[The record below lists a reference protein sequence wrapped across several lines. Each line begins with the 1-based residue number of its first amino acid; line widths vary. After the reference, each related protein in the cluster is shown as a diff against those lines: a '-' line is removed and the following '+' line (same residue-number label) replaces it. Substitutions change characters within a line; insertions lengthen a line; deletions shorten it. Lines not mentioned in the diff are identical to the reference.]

1 MDFACDIIHSMKIL
15 VYSSL
20 NIDSTF
26 SVDHIVLPG
35 ETQLSTGFRKAA
47 GGKGA
52 NQAVAIAKAGL
63 KVYFAGKVGSDGE
76 FALRKLNGYGVD
88 TSFVHHTESCT
99 GQAIIQLDREGQ
111 NSILLY
117 SGGNQE
123 NTEEEIDSVLGN
135 FGEGDILVM
144 NGEINCLSYLMDRAL
159 RIGMRVFI
167 NASPVTDEILELP
180 LNKAALLVVNEIEG
194 AAIAG
199 TRPDAT
205 YLEILNKMV
214 KKFPKTEILLTLGKF
229 GAYYGFRDT
238 VEHSTSFDSEVV
250 DTTCAGDTFLGY
262 YLASR
267 TNGKKVRKSL
277 ETACKASSI
286 TVSRPGAM
294 DSIPFANEVEAI
306 PDRI

>member
-1 MDFACDIIHSMKIL
+1 MKIL

-35 ETQLSTGFRKAA
+35 ETEPSTGFRKAA

-52 NQAVAIAKAGL
+52 NQAVAIAKAAGKGRI
-63 KVYFAGKVGSDGE
+63 KVFFAGKVGSDGA
-76 FALRKLNGYGVD
+76 FALKKLNEYGVD
-88 TSFVHHTESCT
+88 TSFVHHTESGT

-117 SGGNQE
+117 GGGNQE
-123 NTEEEIDSVLGN
+123 NTEDEIDAVLQN
-135 FGEGDILVM
+135 FEEGDILVL
-144 NGEINCLSYLMDRAL
+144 NGEINCLSHLMDRAL
-159 RIGMRVFI
+159 KLGMRVCI
-167 NASPVTDEILELP
+167 NPSPVTDEILKLP
-180 LNKAALLVVNEIEG
+180 LGKASLLVLNEIEG
-194 AAIAG
+194 ATIAKAK
-199 TRPDAT
+199 PDAT
-205 YLEILNKMV
+205 YLEILTKLV

-229 GAYYGFRDT
+229 GAYYGFRDI
-238 VEHSTSFDSEVV
+238 VEHSTSFDAEVV

-262 YLASR
+262 YLVSR
-267 TNGKKVRKSL
+267 SNGKKIRTSL

-294 DSIPFANEVEAI
+294 DSIPFAQEVDAI
-306 PDRI
+306 PDRT